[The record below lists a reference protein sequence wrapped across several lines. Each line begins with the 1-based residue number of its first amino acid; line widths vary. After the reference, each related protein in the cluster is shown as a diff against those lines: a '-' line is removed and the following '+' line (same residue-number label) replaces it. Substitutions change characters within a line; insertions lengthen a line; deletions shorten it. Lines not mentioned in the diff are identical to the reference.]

1 MCVLLVGQSV
11 LSVTFPHGSVH
22 RKWAKTQSALSA
34 FQYKTE
40 EKVIWNPVPLVFL
53 APCLLCIGG
62 LCVFSHTDSCIFKM
76 LSEWT
81 LKIAR
86 LDRTIPAMWG
96 LFLDFNLFKTK
107 AVLLSVFYRAWS
119 NGLCSSLE
127 TVPAVILPVF
137 INSNNNKRRKL
148 TETKDGELL

>member
-1 MCVLLVGQSV
+1 M
-11 LSVTFPHGSVH
+11 
-22 RKWAKTQSALSA
+22 
-34 FQYKTE
+34 
-40 EKVIWNPVPLVFL
+40 
-53 APCLLCIGG
+53 
-62 LCVFSHTDSCIFKM
+62 
-76 LSEWT
+76 
-81 LKIAR
+81 
-86 LDRTIPAMWG
+86 
-96 LFLDFNLFKTK
+96 DFNLFKTK